1 VEILSEIFGGIM
13 RSDHKSKQKKEVG
26 VELKYC
32 EHCGGLWVRECGS
45 GVYCKKCQATV
56 AELPAPK
63 RRAGRLIL
71 PVQPRTVVD
80 DFEYEIE
87 DTNLGDLEAA
97 GGVA

>member
-1 VEILSEIFGGIM
+1 M
-13 RSDHKSKQKKEVG
+13 RSDHKGKQRKAVG
-26 VELKYC
+26 MELKYC

-63 RRAGRLIL
+63 KRAGRLIL
-71 PVQPRTVVD
+71 PVQPRTVVE

-87 DTNLGDLEAA
+87 VDDLNDFEAA

>member
-1 VEILSEIFGGIM
+1 M
-13 RSDHKSKQKKEVG
+13 RSDHKGKGRKEVG

-32 EHCGGLWVRECGS
+32 EHCGALWVRECGV
-45 GVYCKKCQATV
+45 GLYCKNCQAAV

-63 RRAGRLIL
+63 KRAGRLIL
-71 PVQPRTVVD
+71 PVQPRTVVE

-87 DTNLGDLEAA
+87 VDDLNDFEAA